1 MGAWGACLDHRQ
13 EGLDIVRNDFVLE
26 GKGCSYEA
34 VLGGIVQEAHLASP
48 GKAEEGYLFMCKYS

>member
-13 EGLDIVRNDFVLE
+13 EG
-26 GKGCSYEA
+26 EA

-48 GKAEEGYLFMCKYS
+48 GKAEEGYHLGMRREGEESPVQVDFEEA